1 MNSAEK
7 QIYRFADVE
16 VNTSQNCLKRGDREE
31 HLRQKAFSVLV
42 HLLKQRQR
50 LVTKEELMEVVW
62 KDTAV
67 TDDALVQCIKEIRRS
82 IGDDS
87 HHPQFIKTIPK
98 SGYRFI
104 GAVEESKNGF
114 SADTDDL
121 PLEKSVETNVEKVV
135 EKGDFDAAFSIRELI
150 AGRKVF
156 FTIFL
161 VVIAV
166 ALFGILT

>member
-16 VNTSQNCLKRGDREE
+16 VNTSQNCLKRGDHEQ

-42 HLLKQRQR
+42 HLLEQRQR
-50 LVTKEELMEVVW
+50 VVTKDELMETIW

-67 TDDALVQCIKEIRRS
+67 TDDALVQCVKEIRRS

-87 HHPQFIKTIPK
+87 HHPRFIKTVPK

-104 GAVEESKNGF
+104 GTIEEPKNGF
-114 SADTDDL
+114 QPQTKGL
-121 PLEKSVETNVEKVV
+121 PAENNKAVR
-135 EKGDFDAAFSIRELI
+135 AFSIREFI
-150 AGRKVF
+150 SGRKVF
-156 FTIFL
+156 LSILFFTVTVFS
-161 VVIAV
+161 VSYTH
-166 ALFGILT
+166 LTLPTKA